1 MIKLEGDYG
10 TTHRGI
16 YDVLYPHGPDVEN
29 AADMIAKMCPADG
42 RVLELGIGHGRLA
55 IPLAE
60 RGLRVHGV
68 DASPA
73 MLSWLRE
80 RDPQGRITAEEG
92 DFTTTVAGTD
102 FAVVA
107 IVMNTLFAVP
117 SADGQIECLRRMAEQ
132 VSDDG
137 VVVVEAFDPTP
148 YHGRTEVTNDLVHLP
163 NGIMVNTTHIDPG
176 RQLMLVIRTLM
187 TDDGMA
193 KIREMVRYTW
203 PSELDLMARIA
214 GLELVSRS
222 AGWLAEPVTVGC
234 PRHVSIYRRAG

>member
-10 TTHRGI
+10 TTHREI

-29 AADMIAKMCPADG
+29 AADAIAAMCPPDG

-60 RGLRVHGV
+60 RGVRVHGL

-73 MLSWLRE
+73 MLAWLRE
-80 RDPQGRITAEEG
+80 RDPDGRITTELG
-92 DFTTTVAGTD
+92 DFTTTVAGKG
-102 FAVVA
+102 FAVIA
-107 IVMNTLFAVP
+107 IVMNTLFAV
-117 SADGQIECLRRMAEQ
+117 SSVDGQIECLRRMAEQ
-132 VSDDG
+132 VDEGG
-137 VVVVEAFDPTP
+137 VVLVEAFDPTP
-148 YHGRTEVTNDLVHLP
+148 YHGQVGATNDLVHLP
-163 NGIMVNTTHIDPG
+163 DGILVNTTQIDSG

-187 TDDGMA
+187 NDGGMA
-193 KIREMVRYTW
+193 KARELVRYTW

-222 AGWLAEPVTVGC
+222 AGWSGEPFTVGC
-234 PRHVSIYRRAG
+234 PRHVTTYRRAR